1 MEKQWYEKLREARLG
16 KSLTLKEVAAGVA
29 IPLQT
34 YAGYEHG
41 TREPSIEM
49 LKRLCDFFDVSADYL
64 IGRSE
69 Y

>member
-1 MEKQWYEKLREARLG
+1 MKWFEKLKELRKERE
-16 KSLTLKEVAAGVA
+16 LTLREVALGLS

-34 YAGYEHG
+34 YAAYEHG

-49 LKRLCDFFDVSADYL
+49 IYAICKFYDVSSDYL
-64 IGRSE
+64 IGLSDD

>member
-1 MEKQWYEKLREARLG
+1 MKWYEKLKELRKE
-16 KSLTLKEVAAGVA
+16 KELTLREVALGLS

-34 YAGYEHG
+34 YASYEHG

-49 LKRLCDFFDVSADYL
+49 IFDICKFFDISADYL
-64 IGRSE
+64 IGLSDS